1 LAISHDLGRF
11 GFDNFPAASFQ
22 KGFGGRA
29 AAWSLMP
36 AFKFRLNFLI
46 ALRRQREEEAAVK
59 LARRLA
65 SIADLEESIQAMFD
79 HLSQMAEE
87 VKAHGQTGRLTGP
100 LLRLYG
106 DFQLKVRQDLKKAEE
121 LLILSRREEAKER
134 VALTRA
140 VMARQVIEKAKER
153 QRLAFEAEAQA
164 EEQKNLEEMASMA
177 RVRRLK
183 ETGVSESDD
192 RS

>member
-1 LAISHDLGRF
+1 
-11 GFDNFPAASFQ
+11 
-22 KGFGGRA
+22 
-29 AAWSLMP
+29 MP

>member
-1 LAISHDLGRF
+1 
-11 GFDNFPAASFQ
+11 
-22 KGFGGRA
+22 
-29 AAWSLMP
+29 MP

-46 ALRRQREEEAAVK
+46 ALRRQKEEEAAVR

-65 SIADLEESIQAMFD
+65 SIAELEENIQAMFD
-79 HLSQMAEE
+79 RLSQMAEE
-87 VKAHGQTGRLTGP
+87 VKAHGRTGRLTGP

-140 VMARQVIEKAKER
+140 VVARQVIEKAKDR
-153 QRLAFEAEAQA
+153 QKLAFESEERA
-164 EEQKNLEEMASMA
+164 EEQKSLEEMASVA
-177 RVRRLK
+177 RARRLK